1 MSICAVVMDIMIIEI
16 TKREL
21 TYFCV
26 DEFYSMIAF
35 IESIAKKHNI
45 KVNSYD
51 ADTEHYLIEC
61 KTEQGLS
68 LSLQLDNLN
77 IKHTVYYGD

>member
-1 MSICAVVMDIMIIEI
+1 MNKNILIIEI

-21 TYFCV
+21 SYFFV
-26 DEFYSMIAF
+26 NDYWDMIPF

-51 ADTEHYLIEC
+51 SDTEHYLIEC
-61 KTEQGLS
+61 KVEQGLS

-77 IKHTVYYGD
+77 IKHVTYYGD